1 MPINF
6 SGQRILIL
14 GAGVTGLVVARS
26 LSKRG
31 ALISIADDQ
40 ISAVDG
46 FDVAPSQSYDVKN
59 FDAIMVSPGWKPN
72 HPLIT
77 DAISAGIK
85 IMNEIDL
92 EEALSGQNLLD
103 MDRRDWQG

>member
-1 MPINF
+1 MPNRF
-6 SGQRILIL
+6 SGSRILVL

-40 ISAVDG
+40 ISAVEG
-46 FDVAPSQSYDVKN
+46 FDVAFSKSFDVKN
-59 FDAIMVSPGWKPN
+59 FDAIMVSPGWKPD

-85 IMNEIDL
+85 IINEIDL
-92 EEALSGQNLLD
+92 A
-103 MDRRDWQG
+103 WT